1 MGKKFENLDF
11 ETFCNEHGIDHKFF
25 ALWTQQNGVVEK
37 KKNKTLQ
44 KMTRTMLYKNDS
56 PKYF

>member
-1 MGKKFENLDF
+1 MRKKFENLDF

-25 ALWTQQNGVVEK
+25 ALRTQKNGLVQR
-37 KKNKTLQ
+37 KNKNLQ
-44 KMTRTMLYKNDS
+44 KMTRTMLYKNNS

>member
-11 ETFCNEHGIDHKFF
+11 ETFCNEHEIDHKFF

-37 KKNKTLQ
+37 KK
-44 KMTRTMLYKNDS
+44 
-56 PKYF
+56 

>member
-11 ETFCNEHGIDHKFF
+11 ETFCNEHGIDYKFF

-37 KKNKTLQ
+37 KK
-44 KMTRTMLYKNDS
+44 
-56 PKYF
+56 